1 MASMIGVRELK
12 NEASRIVREVRE
24 GKAEYVI
31 TLRGQPVALLRPF
44 EEEDAQRIRLVRK
57 EKALAQALRLAG
69 EVGKAWTSPKS
80 AVELIEEQ
88 RR

>member
-1 MASMIGVRELK
+1 MIGVRELR

-44 EEEDAQRIRLVRK
+44 DEEDAQRIRLVCR
-57 EKALAQALRLAG
+57 EKALAQALRLAR